1 MPLSD
6 LPQLDQ
12 LAWVWPLRGQP
23 LWRSPWRTSH
33 SAGEK
38 KLPHTQEIFRVL
50 GRSWTWSN
58 RELWTGT
65 AWWRSIRWPR
75 GYSASMRWKFEDDH
89 QNKFSSLNLLAI
101 SYFGDLR
108 SEMMFILRC
117 SQTAITQSPLAS
129 KWDSALWASQVL
141 CIFHILYLS
150 LFTNHSCF
158 NWFLEGEDI
167 WKGNK
172 TLTLALTWQL
182 MRAYT
187 LSLLKRDK
195 RDVTEEEIIAWA
207 NKEVSLFLRFAHIM
221 LVLGWDHIF
230 FIKMSKIPRKVS
242 NQEEKSGKT
251 HTIKDFKDKEA
262 IKTALPVLDLI
273 DCIKPGTVDYS
284 NVVDKPDSTDE
295 VE

>member
-1 MPLSD
+1 M
-6 LPQLDQ
+6 
-12 LAWVWPLRGQP
+12 
-23 LWRSPWRTSH
+23 H
-33 SAGEK
+33 
-38 KLPHTQEIFRVL
+38 
-50 GRSWTWSN
+50 
-58 RELWTGT
+58 
-65 AWWRSIRWPR
+65 
-75 GYSASMRWKFEDDH
+75 
-89 QNKFSSLNLLAI
+89 LLAI
-101 SYFGDLR
+101 SYFRDLR

-207 NKEVSLFLRFAHIM
+207 NEEVSLFLRFAHTM

-295 VE
+295 VCLRWFFRQALSKSYWFEIHILHH